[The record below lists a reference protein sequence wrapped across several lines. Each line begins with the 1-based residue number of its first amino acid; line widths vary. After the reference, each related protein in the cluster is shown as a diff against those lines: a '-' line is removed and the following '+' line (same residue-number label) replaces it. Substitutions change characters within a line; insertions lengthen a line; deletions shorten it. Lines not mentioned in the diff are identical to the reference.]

1 MSSLLRALPPRAR
14 RAVTLILLALV
25 AIGATS
31 IYFLHPWQTAQ
42 PATATTQVKP
52 PPALRAGDF
61 ARYEFLNT
69 SLGWAV
75 QISPGSG
82 AAGPYGI
89 FRTVDGA
96 KHWQKVLSGQ
106 TTQIGTTSESLHFV
120 DAQYGF
126 VAAGDPLGVYRST
139 DGGAHWTRRELPM
152 RDALMV
158 GFSDRSHGWLVAG
171 PTGVPKAPLRLYV
184 SVDGAS
190 TWNQLPDPPADLEFA
205 ATFRGMSEGW
215 SGATARDRAYVYLS
229 TDGGL
234 TWQRRDLPRTG
245 DLPEVGFLTTVR
257 LLPGSGV
264 VASVFAQAQGPLHS
278 YTSFDAG
285 STWSP
290 VIWPGPVGDSGNFF
304 FEDAAHWWIFQQLV
318 LYKTEDSG
326 RSWIPVAVRTS
337 AAPTHVQ
344 VLDSMHAWGQ
354 LDDGNGTELVAT
366 VDGGLHWTPMNVPVP
381 R

>member
-1 MSSLLRALPPRAR
+1 MDAVPPRAR
-14 RAVTLILLALV
+14 RAVTLMLLALV

-31 IYFLHPWQTAQ
+31 IYYLHPWQPAQ
-42 PATATTQVKP
+42 PASATTQVKP
-52 PPALRAGDF
+52 PPVLRGGDF
-61 ARYEFLNT
+61 ARYQFMNS

-75 QISPGSG
+75 QITPGSG
-82 AAGPYGI
+82 ASGPYGI

-120 DAQYGF
+120 DARNGF
-126 VAAGDPLGVYRST
+126 VVAGDPLAVYRSI
-139 DGGAHWTRRELPM
+139 DGGAHWARRELPM
-152 RDALMV
+152 PDALMAR
-158 GFSDRSHGWLVAG
+158 FSDRNYGWLVAG
-171 PTGVPKAPLRLYV
+171 PTGIPKTHLRLYV
-184 SVDGAS
+184 TADGGNN
-190 TWNQLPDPPADLEFA
+190 WKQLPDAPADFEFSIE
-205 ATFRGMSEGW
+205 FRGASEGW
-215 SGATARDRAYVYLS
+215 SGAAARDSAYVYL
-229 TDGGL
+229 TNDAGL

-257 LLPGSGV
+257 LLPDHGV

-290 VIWPGPVGDSGNFF
+290 VIWPGAPGDSGSFF
-304 FEDAAHWWIFQQLV
+304 FEDAARWWMFQQLV
-318 LYKTEDSG
+318 LYKTPDSG

-337 AAPTHVQ
+337 AAPTQVQ
-344 VLDSMHAWGQ
+344 VLDPMHAWGQ
-354 LDDGNGTELVAT
+354 LDDGNGTELVNT
-366 VDGGLHWTPMNVPVP
+366 SDGGRSWTPMNVPLA

>member
-1 MSSLLRALPPRAR
+1 MSSPSGALPPRAR
-14 RAVTLILLALV
+14 RAVTLMLLALV

-120 DAQYGF
+120 DAQNGF
-126 VAAGDPLGVYRST
+126 IVAGDPLAVFRTT
-139 DGGAHWTRRELPM
+139 DGGAHWARRELPM
-152 RDALMV
+152 PDTLMV
-158 GFSDRSHGWLVAG
+158 RFSDRNYGWLVAG
-171 PTGVPKAPLRLYV
+171 PTGIPRARLRLYMTA
-184 SVDGAS
+184 DAGS
-190 TWNQLPDPPADLEFA
+190 TWRQLPDPPADFEFSIA
-205 ATFRGMSEGW
+205 FRGPTEGW
-215 SGATARDRAYVYLS
+215 SGTAARASAYVYLS

-245 DLPEVGFLTTVR
+245 DLPEVGFLTAVR
-257 LLPGSGV
+257 LLPGDGV
-264 VASVFAQAQGPLHS
+264 IASVFAQAQGPLHS

-285 STWSP
+285 STWTP
-290 VIWPGPVGDSGNFF
+290 VIWPGPAGDSGNFF
-304 FEDAAHWWIFQQLV
+304 FEDAARWWIYQQLV
-318 LYKTEDSG
+318 LYKTADSG
-326 RSWIPVAVRTS
+326 RTWIPVAVRTS
-337 AAPTHVQ
+337 AAPTQVQ
-344 VLDSMHAWGQ
+344 VLDPMHAWGQ
-354 LDDGNGTELVAT
+354 LDDGNGSELVNT
-366 VDGGLHWTPMNVPVP
+366 SDGGRSWTPVNVPVP